1 MSSVEEKIV
10 EEKIVEEFYTL
21 CKEILNATAKE
32 KDIERLT
39 KQMCDIKR
47 QDIMQ
52 KEFRRIGSI
61 LNNR

>member
-1 MSSVEEKIV
+1 MSSE
-10 EEKIVEEFYTL
+10 EEKIVEEFYVV
-21 CKEILNATAKE
+21 CEEILNTTAKDG
-32 KDIERLT
+32 DIKRLT

-61 LNNR
+61 LKNRIR